1 MKKSKLIVLGGLLA
15 GALLLGGKPA
25 LALDSW
31 DYGWRG
37 GEVRRDYRDVERFKR
52 KLYRDEMELRRDLR
66 DGAGPG
72 EIARDRRQIARDRQ
86 LLAEAY
92 GDYGGHGYGARDSA
106 WGSGYRW

>member
-1 MKKSKLIVLGGLLA
+1 MNKSKLIILGGLLA
-15 GALLLGGKPA
+15 GSLFFGGKPA
-25 LALDSW
+25 LAVDSW
-31 DYGWRG
+31 DYGWHG
-37 GEVRRDYRDVERFKR
+37 GEIRRDYRDIERFRR

-92 GDYGGHGYGARDSA
+92 GDYGHYGWRDSA
-106 WGSGYRW
+106 WSRGFGW